1 MFARIRRLVSK
12 HAPWLV
18 FAVLFVSP
26 ARAAMVID
34 ITQGVEAAL
43 PIAVVPFAWEGK
55 ALKAPEPVGRIVAAD
70 LQRSG
75 QFLPLSDEQ
84 LPKRP
89 GRGEDVGFQD
99 WRTQGVDHLV
109 VGTVREEASGKYT
122 VRFQLFDVLKGE
134 QIAGYSFPA
143 GRGEL
148 RAVGH
153 HIADIVFEQ
162 LTGIRGAFGTR
173 IAYVVSEGNGD
184 ERRYALVVSDSDGHG
199 PQPILESREPLMSPA
214 WSPDAAR
221 LAYVSFEN
229 GAGQVY
235 VQEVATG
242 KRRVVSAFEGINGAP
257 AWSPDGRRLALTL
270 SRDGDPEIYVLDLA
284 TSKLTRLTRS
294 RGIDTEPAWSPDGRY
309 IAFTSDRGGKPQ
321 IYRVGA
327 DGGRA
332 NRLTFEGEY
341 NARPRY
347 SPGGEEIVM
356 VHGYG
361 GRYRIAMLDLE
372 TGNPHELTDGALDE
386 SPSFAPNG
394 AMVLY
399 ATQYRNRGVLAGV
412 SMDGRVKQRLR
423 LESGEVREPA
433 WSPFLP

>member
-1 MFARIRRLVSK
+1 MLVRTK
-12 HAPWLV
+12 RWLLRHAPLLILTALLA
-18 FAVLFVSP
+18 FP

-43 PIAVVPFAWEGK
+43 PIAVVPFVWEGK
-55 ALKAPEPVGRIVAAD
+55 TPEAPEAVGRIVAAD

-75 QFLPLSDEQ
+75 EFLPLRDEQ

-89 GRGEDVGFQD
+89 GRGEDVDFGD
-99 WRTQGVDHLV
+99 WRIQGVDHLV
-109 VGTVREEASGKYT
+109 VGMVREEASGRYT
-122 VRFQLFDVLKGE
+122 VQFQLFDVLKGE

-143 GRGEL
+143 GPGEL
-148 RAVGH
+148 RAVAH
-153 HIADIVFEQ
+153 HIADLIFEK

-173 IAYVVSEGNGD
+173 IAYVVSKGRGD
-184 ERRYALVVSDSDGHG
+184 ERRYALMVSDSDGHG
-199 PQPILESREPLMSPA
+199 PQPVLESREPLMSPA

-221 LAYVSFEN
+221 LAYVSFE
-229 GAGQVY
+229 GGSGQVY

-242 KRRVVSAFEGINGAP
+242 KRRSVSSFEGINGAP

-270 SRDGDPEIYVLDLA
+270 SRDGNPEIYVLDLA
-284 TSKLTRLTRS
+284 TSKWTRLTRS
-294 RGIDTEPAWSPDGRY
+294 RGIDTEPTWSPDGRY
-309 IAFTSDRGGKPQ
+309 IAFTSDRGGQPQ
-321 IYRVGA
+321 IYRIGA

-332 NRLTFEGEY
+332 DRLTFEGEY

-347 SPGGEEIVM
+347 APDGKKMVM

-361 GRYRIAMLDLE
+361 GRYRIAVLDLE
-372 TGNPHELTDGALDE
+372 TGNLRELTDGALDE

-399 ATQYRNRGVLAGV
+399 ATQYRNKGVLAGV